1 VICDKTKTPQATG
14 GKIFPHKK
22 KGMGIGAIFLPAMK
36 LATKTPGHKVTQKV
50 LL

>member
-1 VICDKTKTPQATG
+1 LVKEEARKLGSEVWQTALIN
-14 GKIFPHKK
+14 
-22 KGMGIGAIFLPAMK
+22 IFLPAMK